1 MDLVI
6 KREQLISI
14 LKDNRKDHHEKFV
27 KAVAIY
33 KEKAVEVLK
42 RNIDNISSGKK
53 LRVYFVL
60 PVPEEHLKDYDR
72 AIRSLELDARDEIK
86 LTEQDARNYVDDFW
100 GWSQSYLSNTTAY
113 LDTKRTEE
121 EED

>member
-113 LDTKRTEE
+113 LDTERTEE